1 VAEQDYFSGAGS
13 KYGQLAGSLLSSR
26 RRRKKKD
33 IITLLA
39 LSGISEALGQKGL
52 QLKEDVT
59 NAAAE
64 VTDQYTDIFQDNK
77 DIWEAN
83 DEKRAALA
91 AYENEYSRDTYLN
104 SEAIRL
110 FNEDPELQAQYGAN
124 PWNRVKKFGADALA
138 DDEYQLAM
146 DVKKEYRDL
155 AELNVKSYREK
166 PEIGKFKTWTQFNAK
181 AKKEFK
187 AALTAV
193 KDDPTKKGA
202 IRAWINEKWGY
213 DKDGT
218 PRFGMIKKAELELAV
233 ENAKANRLAQDKLTE
248 SELVYLD
255 PEKEEVSIYEKIIA
269 AREKYTTFTTNA
281 EQIKVDLKTYKT
293 KIESGDFDIT
303 DLETFFS
310 LGGTTTTNI
319 PALDQVNEHER
330 ENFINIYTEVTAIRD
345 QLKMVDPERA
355 VSIDIT
361 DYLDNRKRDI
371 YDLGMGIQ
379 RDKGKDVN
387 DQMKNETLRQIVF
400 DTITLDKERNIDV
413 RIMLETL
420 DGDFIWNEAGNKD
433 ASTKTSNVFISEVI
447 RAATKLENKYN
458 MEPNEALS
466 EAYKLQKE
474 GIWESQEWLGR
485 DAPDIYRGIKK
496 DRALNRSFFEY
507 VDPDF
512 YTMPL
517 LPETATEYVD
527 YINNS
532 NWFQQNR
539 TFEDTDGNEASWNPD
554 INLNANG
561 DFVVGPNKSVFT
573 VVDDEERTRWEIK
586 IQAEN
591 TGRTRINPNTDEEE
605 DIYEWVPLYR
615 FIVEEIDTSRIPR
628 KRRRV
633 P

>member
-1 VAEQDYFSGAGS
+1 MAQQDYFSGAGS
-13 KYGQLAGSLLSSR
+13 KYGQLAGSLLSSQR
-26 RRRKKKD
+26 KRKKKD
-33 IITLLA
+33 IVKLLA
-39 LSGISEALGQKGL
+39 LSGISELLGQKGL
-52 QLKEDVT
+52 QLKADVANT
-59 NAAAE
+59 MAE
-64 VTDQYTDIFQDNK
+64 VTDQYTDIFENNK
-77 DIWEAN
+77 DIWKAN
-83 DEKRAALA
+83 DGKRAALA
-91 AYENEYSRDTYLN
+91 SYENEYSRDTYLN
-104 SEAIRL
+104 NEAIRL

-124 PWNRVKKFGADALA
+124 PWSRVKKFGADALA

-146 DVKKEYRDL
+146 NVKDKYREL
-155 AELNVKSYREK
+155 AELNVLSYKDK
-166 PEIGKFKTWTQFNAK
+166 PEIGKFKTFTQFNAK

-202 IRAWINEKWGY
+202 VRAWFNEKWGY

-218 PRFGMIKKAELELAV
+218 PRFGMIEKAELELAA
-233 ENAKANRLAQDKLTE
+233 ENAKVKRLAQDKLTE
-248 SELVYLD
+248 GTQAYVD
-255 PEKEEVSIYEKIIA
+255 PEKEEESIYEAIRL
-269 AREKYTTFTTNA
+269 ARETYTTFTTNA

-532 NWFQQNR
+532 NWFQQNK
-539 TFEDTDGNEASWNPD
+539 TFEDADGNEASWNPN
-554 INLNANG
+554 INLNTNG
-561 DFVVGPNKSVFT
+561 DFEVGPNKSVFT
-573 VVDDEERTRWEIK
+573 VVDDKERTRWEIK

-591 TGRTRINPNTDEEE
+591 TGRTRINPKTEEEE

-615 FIVEEIDTSRIPR
+615 F
-628 KRRRV
+628 V
-633 P
+633 PKEKS

>member
-1 VAEQDYFSGAGS
+1 MAQQDYFSGAGS
-13 KYGQLAGSLLSSR
+13 KYGQLAGSLLSSQR
-26 RRRKKKD
+26 KRKKKD
-33 IITLLA
+33 IVKLLA
-39 LSGISEALGQKGL
+39 LSGISELLGQKGL
-52 QLKEDVT
+52 QLKADVANT
-59 NAAAE
+59 MAE
-64 VTDQYTDIFQDNK
+64 VTDQYTDIFENNK
-77 DIWEAN
+77 DIWKAN
-83 DEKRAALA
+83 DGKRAALA
-91 AYENEYSRDTYLN
+91 SYENEYSRDTYLN
-104 SEAIRL
+104 NEAIRL

-124 PWNRVKKFGADALA
+124 PWSRVKKFGADALA

-146 DVKKEYRDL
+146 NVKDKYREL
-155 AELNVKSYREK
+155 AELNVLSYKDK
-166 PEIGKFKTWTQFNAK
+166 PEIGKFKTFTQFNAK

-202 IRAWINEKWGY
+202 VRAWFNEKWGY

-218 PRFGMIKKAELELAV
+218 PRFGMIEKAELELAA
-233 ENAKANRLAQDKLTE
+233 ENAKVKRLAQDKLTE
-248 SELVYLD
+248 GTQAYVD
-255 PEKEEVSIYEKIIA
+255 PEKEEESIYEAIRL
-269 AREKYTTFTTNA
+269 ARETYTTFTTNA

-345 QLKMVDPERA
+345 QLKMVDTERA

-532 NWFQQNR
+532 NWFQQNK
-539 TFEDTDGNEASWNPD
+539 TFEDADGNEASWNPN
-554 INLNANG
+554 INLNTNG
-561 DFVVGPNKSVFT
+561 DFEVGPNKSVFT
-573 VVDDEERTRWEIK
+573 VVDDKERTRWEIK

-591 TGRTRINPNTDEEE
+591 TGRTRINPKTEEEE

-615 FIVEEIDTSRIPR
+615 FIVGRTP
-628 KRRRV
+628 
-633 P
+633 

>member
-1 VAEQDYFSGAGS
+1 
-13 KYGQLAGSLLSSR
+13 
-26 RRRKKKD
+26 
-33 IITLLA
+33 
-39 LSGISEALGQKGL
+39 
-52 QLKEDVT
+52 
-59 NAAAE
+59 
-64 VTDQYTDIFQDNK
+64 
-77 DIWEAN
+77 
-83 DEKRAALA
+83 
-91 AYENEYSRDTYLN
+91 
-104 SEAIRL
+104 
-110 FNEDPELQAQYGAN
+110 
-124 PWNRVKKFGADALA
+124 LA

-146 DVKKEYRDL
+146 NVKDKYREL
-155 AELNVKSYREK
+155 AELNVLSYKDK
-166 PEIGKFKTWTQFNAK
+166 PEIGKFKTFTQFNAK

-202 IRAWINEKWGY
+202 VRAWFNEKWGY

-218 PRFGMIKKAELELAV
+218 PRFGMIEKAELELAA
-233 ENAKANRLAQDKLTE
+233 ENAKVKRLAQDKLTE
-248 SELVYLD
+248 GTQAYVD
-255 PEKEEVSIYEKIIA
+255 PEKEEESIYEAIRL
-269 AREKYTTFTTNA
+269 ARETYTTFTTNA

-532 NWFQQNR
+532 NWFQQNK
-539 TFEDTDGNEASWNPD
+539 TFEDADGNEASWNPN
-554 INLNANG
+554 INLNTNG
-561 DFVVGPNKSVFT
+561 DFEVGPNKSVFT
-573 VVDDEERTRWEIK
+573 VVDDKERTRWEIK

-591 TGRTRINPNTDEEE
+591 TGRTRINPKTEEEE

-615 FIVEEIDTSRIPR
+615 F
-628 KRRRV
+628 V
-633 P
+633 PKEKS

>member
-1 VAEQDYFSGAGS
+1 MAQQDYFSGAGS
-13 KYGQLAGSLLSSR
+13 KYGQLAGSLLSSQR
-26 RRRKKKD
+26 KRKKKD
-33 IITLLA
+33 IVKLLA
-39 LSGISEALGQKGL
+39 LSGISELLGQKGL
-52 QLKEDVT
+52 QLKADVANT
-59 NAAAE
+59 MAE
-64 VTDQYTDIFQDNK
+64 VQDNSADIFENNK
-77 DIWEAN
+77 DIWKAN
-83 DEKRAALA
+83 DGKRADLA
-91 AYENEYSRDTYLN
+91 AYENEYSRDSYLN
-104 SEAIRL
+104 NEAIRL
-110 FNEDPELQAQYGAN
+110 FNEDTELQAQYGAN
-124 PWNRVKKFGADALA
+124 PWSRVKKFGADALA
-138 DDEYQLAM
+138 DDEYESA
-146 DVKKEYRDL
+146 VKVKDEYRRL
-155 AELNVKSYREK
+155 AEMNVKSYRDK

-181 AKKEFK
+181 AKQEFK
-187 AALTAV
+187 AAMNAV

-202 IRAWINEKWGY
+202 IRAWVNEKWGY

-218 PRFGMIKKAELELAV
+218 PRFGMIEKAELELAA
-233 ENAKANRLAQDKLTE
+233 ENAKAKRLAQDKLTE
-248 SELVYLD
+248 GTQAYVD
-255 PEKEEVSIYEKIIA
+255 PEKEEESIYEAIKL

-293 KIESGDFDIT
+293 KIESGKFDIT
-303 DLETFFS
+303 DLENFFS
-310 LGGTTTTNI
+310 VGGTTTTNI

-379 RDKGKDVN
+379 RDKGKDVSK
-387 DQMKNETLRQIVF
+387 QMENQSLRQQIF
-400 DTITLDKERNIDV
+400 DTLTMDMEKNIDV
-413 RIMLETL
+413 RIMLQTL
-420 DGDFIWNEAGNKD
+420 DGDFKWNATANED
-433 ASTKTSNVFISEVI
+433 ASTKTSNVFISQVI

-474 GIWESQEWLGR
+474 GIWESQEWLGK
-485 DAPDIYRGIKK
+485 DAPDIYRGRYK
-496 DRALNRSFFEY
+496 DRQLNRSFFEY

-532 NWFQQNR
+532 NWFQENR

-605 DIYEWVPLYR
+605 DIYKWVPLYR
-615 FIVEEIDTSRIPR
+615 FIVEEIDTSRIR
-628 KRRRV
+628 QKRRRV

>member
-1 VAEQDYFSGAGS
+1 MAQQDYFSGAGS
-13 KYGQLAGSLLSSR
+13 KYGQLAGSLLSSQR
-26 RRRKKKD
+26 KRKKKD
-33 IITLLA
+33 IVKLLA
-39 LSGISEALGQKGL
+39 LSGISELLGQKGL
-52 QLKEDVT
+52 QLKADVANT
-59 NAAAE
+59 MAE
-64 VTDQYTDIFQDNK
+64 VTDQYTDIFENNK
-77 DIWEAN
+77 DIWKAN
-83 DEKRAALA
+83 DGKRAALA
-91 AYENEYSRDTYLN
+91 SYENEYSRDTYLN
-104 SEAIRL
+104 NEAIRL

-124 PWNRVKKFGADALA
+124 PWSRVKKFGADALA

-146 DVKKEYRDL
+146 NVKDKYREL
-155 AELNVKSYREK
+155 AELNVLSYKDK
-166 PEIGKFKTWTQFNAK
+166 PEIGKFKTFTQFNAK

-202 IRAWINEKWGY
+202 VRAWFNEKWGY

-218 PRFGMIKKAELELAV
+218 PRFGMIEKAELELAA
-233 ENAKANRLAQDKLTE
+233 ENAKVKRLAQDKLTE
-248 SELVYLD
+248 GTQAYVD
-255 PEKEEVSIYEKIIA
+255 PEKEEESIYEAIRL
-269 AREKYTTFTTNA
+269 ARETYTTFTTNA

-532 NWFQQNR
+532 NWFQQNK
-539 TFEDTDGNEASWNPD
+539 TFEDADGNEASWNPN
-554 INLNANG
+554 INLNTNG
-561 DFVVGPNKSVFT
+561 DFEVGPNKSVFT
-573 VVDDEERTRWEIK
+573 VVDDKERTRWEIK

-591 TGRTRINPNTDEEE
+591 TGRTRINPKTEEEE

-615 FIVEEIDTSRIPR
+615 FIVGRTP
-628 KRRRV
+628 
-633 P
+633 